1 MSLRGHFEIHQTT
14 TPCQSLNH
22 SIYSVNVRQLYEKLE
37 RKVVNSHST
46 FPALGS
52 DSYEVGLPSVVVRPG
67 FALSNRG
74 PSPQTTTMSCG
85 QAPGQQRSSFMFK
98 HAFQKQPAADRD
110 CRESA
115 EGDSTP
121 FSTMLAAL
129 AYTRFLSGAHS
140 YKGTCLPS
148 QSDSID
154 YLVICALPG
163 KNSLKRKS
171 KFVQCPNPLCLSVA
185 LEVKPS
191 WGWL

>member
-1 MSLRGHFEIHQTT
+1 MKISTRTLGVSQGLLFWHLLNYLEDVIPNDLKRKDSRVWKSVSLRGHFEIHQTT

-52 DSYEVGLPSVVVRPG
+52 DSYEVGLPSVVVRPS

-115 EGDSTP
+115 ERESNLYHAGC
-121 FSTMLAAL
+121 
-129 AYTRFLSGAHS
+129 SGL
-140 YKGTCLPS
+140 YQIP
-148 QSDSID
+148 QW
-154 YLVICALPG
+154 
-163 KNSLKRKS
+163 
-171 KFVQCPNPLCLSVA
+171 CPQL
-185 LEVKPS
+185 
-191 WGWL
+191 